1 MIQNAIPYIKGD
13 IGNLGKHFMVLKQA
27 TREWNENIS
36 NTLKEQSFERLIL
49 EPYMFIKFDENKN
62 IICII
67 GIYVDDIL
75 ITGIEE
81 EIERTVNLI
90 FLKKKKKNTIT
101 DFGET
106 NFIMGIKIEKLKR
119 KIQLKS
125 EKIFKGYA
133 QKILY
138 LIKLIKL
145 KHQYQ

>member
-1 MIQNAIPYIKGD
+1 
-13 IGNLGKHFMVLKQA
+13 
-27 TREWNENIS
+27 
-36 NTLKEQSFERLIL
+36 
-49 EPYMFIKFDENKN
+49 MFIKFDENKN

>member
-90 FLKKKKKNTIT
+90 FLKKKKK
-101 DFGET
+101 
-106 NFIMGIKIEKLKR
+106 EKNKKL
-119 KIQLKS
+119 
-125 EKIFKGYA
+125 EKNN
-133 QKILY
+133 
-138 LIKLIKL
+138 LIN
-145 KHQYQ
+145 

>member
-81 EIERTVNLI
+81 EIERTVNFI